1 MRSTRL
7 AGRLFSTRHGEAR
20 QEGEAII
27 ENFDESMENAA
38 PAEDQVDRVA
48 PAGGTNPSPALG
60 NVAGKASVVR
70 KPDSRS
76 HERVVLFAPGPVTE
90 ASLFRENRLRGAIIR
105 RRHRR
110 LRRFRWL
117 TDSVGTMVA
126 VIILY
131 LLVWFVAF
139 G

>member
-1 MRSTRL
+1 
-7 AGRLFSTRHGEAR
+7 
-20 QEGEAII
+20 
-27 ENFDESMENAA
+27 MENAVFA
-38 PAEDQVDRVA
+38 RDQVEQVE
-48 PAGGTNPSPALG
+48 PAGSTDPSPALK

-70 KPDSRS
+70 KPDSSS
-76 HERVVLFAPGPVTE
+76 HERVVLFVPGPVTE
-90 ASLFRENRLRGAIIR
+90 ASLLRENRLRGAIIR

-117 TDSVGTMVA
+117 TESIGTMVA

-131 LLVWFVAF
+131 LLIWFVAS